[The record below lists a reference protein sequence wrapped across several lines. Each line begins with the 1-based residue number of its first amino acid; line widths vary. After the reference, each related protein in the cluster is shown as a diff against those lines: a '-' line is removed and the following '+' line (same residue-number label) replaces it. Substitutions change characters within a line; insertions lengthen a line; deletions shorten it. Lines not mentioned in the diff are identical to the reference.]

1 MLLPF
6 FFFLLLSEEF
16 IQSVQSTA
24 GMAVVLLVRSV
35 MGCGDEVASVV
46 SKEFRVQDFAHHHVF
61 IKTVFTSFPD
71 WLLVKILEK
80 PKIYYTQ

>member
-1 MLLPF
+1 MHVYMLLLF
-6 FFFLLLSEEF
+6 FFFVLLSEEF

-46 SKEFRVQDFAHHHVF
+46 SKEFRVQECVHHVF
-61 IKTVFTSFPD
+61 TFFPD
-71 WLLVKILEK
+71 RFLVKILEK
-80 PKIYYTQ
+80 PQIYYTH